1 MRRGFLQSRKRD
13 TASSPYPTRTKKTDR
28 DDRWLF
34 TDEDVRAP
42 QPAES
47 VARPYTVK
55 DLKNWSKKNIR
66 LTDDPCMSARVDLRD
81 LGLNQRLV
89 FRNIKVG
96 TVEVSALLDCTVLDL
111 LPTRFSPAP
120 DALQNAIE
128 LRSAGAKG
136 MGVFAT
142 QDIRAAALIHVE
154 YPTTITQNTLVLNFG
169 MTRAEV
175 YRELFRRVP
184 EKNRPALLQLNNS
197 QPPETCELE
206 EGILRSN
213 TVGISMPAPAIASSV
228 VMGHNALFLE
238 ARFNHSCS
246 PNVVHRFDPDSFTL
260 SVHAIRPIAKGEE
273 IVHSYI
279 DLTTRVTREA
289 RLTQLQDLFHFE
301 CMCDR
306 CALLDAAAV
315 EESDGRRQRI
325 CGATHEAVI
334 APFAAWYRGNG
345 CSDLQ
350 KVIAFHL
357 AAVEDRRIEGLYQYP
372 YLLHLSLLAICF
384 AALEDIRSF
393 RLWMGKA
400 RDVAVRNLETDK
412 AVNMLRYVV
421 YPESFPQWG
430 LARKIRHC
438 PGTL

>member
-1 MRRGFLQSRKRD
+1 MRRGFLLSRKRD
-13 TASSPYPTRTKKTDR
+13 VSSPYPTRNKKPDR
-28 DDRWLF
+28 DDRRLF
-34 TDEDVRAP
+34 ADDRAP
-42 QPAES
+42 QPAEP
-47 VARPYTVK
+47 ATRPYTVQELK
-55 DLKNWSKKNIR
+55 DWSKKSIR
-66 LTDDPCMSARVDLRD
+66 LTDDPSMFARVDLRV

-96 TVEVSALLDCTVLDL
+96 TVEVSTLLDYAVLNM

-120 DALQNAIE
+120 DALEHAIE
-128 LRSAGAKG
+128 FRSAGAKG

-184 EKNRPALLQLNNS
+184 EKTRPALLQLNNS
-197 QPPETCELE
+197 QPPGMCELE

-213 TVGISMPAPAIASSV
+213 TVGIAIPAPDVTSSV
-228 VMGHNALFLE
+228 TMGHNALFLE
-238 ARFNHSCS
+238 ARLNHSCS
-246 PNVVHRFDPDSFTL
+246 PNVVHRFDPESFTL
-260 SVHAIRPIAKGEE
+260 SVHAIRPIAKDEE

-279 DLTTRVTREA
+279 DLTTTVTRDA
-289 RLTQLQDLFHFE
+289 RRSLLRDLFHFE
-301 CMCDR
+301 CTCER
-306 CALLDAAAV
+306 CTLPDAAAV
-315 EESDGRRQRI
+315 AESDARRQGI
-325 CGATHEAVI
+325 CDVTHDAVM

-345 CSDLQ
+345 RGDLQ

-357 AAVEDRRIEGLYQYP
+357 VSVEDRRIEGLYQYP

-400 RDVAVRNLETDK
+400 RDVAVRNLETEK
-412 AVNMLRYVV
+412 AVDMLKHIV
-421 YPESFPQWG
+421 YPETFPQWG
-430 LARKIRHC
+430 LARRIRRC
-438 PGTL
+438 PGVL